1 MVGGFHDKR
10 PEEYRIAFG
19 PRNGDE
25 IYHGIVWPLLGNE
38 DESTDVVGDVESI
51 LRESGIKEVIV
62 HNQEFP
68 LEFCDDCGAPLY
80 PNVEG
85 ETVHAEMPDLDN
97 TPSQTLH

>member
-1 MVGGFHDKR
+1 M
-10 PEEYRIAFG
+10 
-19 PRNGDE
+19 
-25 IYHGIVWPLLGNE
+25 
-38 DESTDVVGDVESI
+38 VGDVESI

-85 ETVHAEMPDLDN
+85 EAIHAEMPEHSN
-97 TPSQTLH
+97 AVSQTLH

>member
-1 MVGGFHDKR
+1 M
-10 PEEYRIAFG
+10 
-19 PRNGDE
+19 
-25 IYHGIVWPLLGNE
+25 
-38 DESTDVVGDVESI
+38 VGDVESI